1 MSISDIHA
9 LSKAYYELDELNRK
23 LTDYRIESD
32 KIRKHDQELE
42 RHRKSRSFFNDG
54 FVRKAILE
62 LCISNKYSIMKQEIK
77 DKEDVILA
85 LKRKA
90 FENIDWHELY
100 PSNQDKSYDDW
111 ISQAQHDYR
120 ISQIQH

>member
-1 MSISDIHA
+1 MGISDIHA

-23 LTDYRIESD
+23 LTDYKNESD
-32 KIRKHDQELE
+32 KIRKHDQGLE

-54 FVRKAILE
+54 FVRKAILD
-62 LCISNKYSIMKQEIK
+62 LCISNKYSTMKQEIK
-77 DKEDVILA
+77 EKEDVILA

-100 PSNQDKSYDDW
+100 PSDQDKSF
-111 ISQAQHDYR
+111 DY
-120 ISQIQH
+120 

>member
-23 LTDYRIESD
+23 LADYKIESHE
-32 KIRKHDQELE
+32 IRKHDQEAE
-42 RHRKSRSFFNDG
+42 RHRKSRPFFNDRIM
-54 FVRKAILE
+54 RKAILE

-77 DKEDVILA
+77 EKEDEILA

-100 PSNQDKSYDDW
+100 PSDHDKSFDYW
-111 ISQAQHDYR
+111 ISQAQHD
-120 ISQIQH
+120 SDCQHD